1 MPRRKLM
8 LLGGLRYLLPVID
21 AAHSLGCHVITCDYL
36 PDNIAH
42 KYSDEYHNVS
52 ILDREAVLSLARKLK
67 IDGIMSFAVDP
78 GVVTAAYVADR
89 LGLPCAGPYE
99 SICILQDKEK
109 FRGFL
114 ETNGFNVPKS
124 KGFSSYEEAYAAR
137 DYFAWPVIVKPVDS
151 AGSKGVSRVDSPY
164 DLRPAFDNAK
174 SHSFSGKVIIEEF
187 IEKEGCSSDSDCFSV
202 DGKLEFVSFSAQR
215 FDENAENPY
224 TPAAYSWPSTFTK
237 EQEAEL
243 TAEIQRLL
251 TLLRMRT
258 SIYNIETRIGT
269 NGRPYIMEAS
279 PRGGGNRLAE
289 MLRMAT
295 GVDMITAAV
304 RAALGE
310 SVTDIA
316 QKPYDGHWAEV
327 ILHADRSGT
336 FRGLDISP
344 EMSRHVVERDLW
356 VCEGAQ
362 VSSFNGANDAIG
374 TLVMK
379 FGSCGESEQFLQ
391 NQQSSINLRIIR
403 Q

>member
-21 AAHSLGCHVITCDYL
+21 AAHHLGCHVITCDYL

-52 ILDREAVLSLARKLK
+52 ILDRDAVLSLARELR

-114 ETNGFNVPKS
+114 ESNGFNVPRS
-124 KGFSSYEEAYAAR
+124 RGFSSYEEAYADR
-137 DYFAWPVIVKPVDS
+137 DYFEWPVIVKPVDS
-151 AGSKGVSRVDSPY
+151 AGSKGVSRVDSP
-164 DLRPAFDNAK
+164 DKLRAAFDNAK
-174 SHSFSGKVIIEEF
+174 SHSFSNKVIIEEF
-187 IEKEGCSSDSDCFSV
+187 VEKLGCSSDSDCFSV

-215 FDENAENPY
+215 FDENADNPY

-237 EQEAEL
+237 GQKMEF

-251 TLLRMRT
+251 TLLQMRT

-269 NGRPYIMEAS
+269 NGRPYIMEVS

-289 MLRMAT
+289 MVRMAT

-304 RAALGE
+304 KAALGE
-310 SVTDIA
+310 KVTDIV

-336 FRGLDISP
+336 FSGLDISP
-344 EMSRHVVERDLW
+344 EMSSHVVERDLW
-356 VCEGAQ
+356 VRDGER

-374 TLVMK
+374 TLVLK
-379 FGSCGESEQFLQ
+379 LDSQSELES
-391 NQQSSINLRIIR
+391 IIR
-403 Q
+403 AQGEWIKVRIN